1 MGFIL
6 HDKSTHYY
14 LYFLH
19 GSVLL
24 LFKKNVNSIVCV
36 VEREKPFSCDFE
48 LLLHMCHCDGMAD
61 SLCYKQIF
69 SCVSWEMCCYTLHAY
84 WNGELLLLL
93 CNDFNEDVNV
103 TADPFIARCFL
114 WYGAFMHEWHKHNC
128 TKLVS

>member
-1 MGFIL
+1 MINQPTTYIFYTEVFYYYSR
-6 HDKSTHYY
+6 KMSTL
-14 LYFLH
+14 LY
-19 GSVLL
+19 
-24 LFKKNVNSIVCV
+24 
-36 VEREKPFSCDFE
+36 VERDREKPFSCDFE
-48 LLLHMCHCDGMAD
+48 LLLDICHCGGMAD
-61 SLCYKQIF
+61 SLCCNKQIF